1 MTGKTH
7 TLGGSAFALGSYL
20 VLKKA
25 GMLEMNLDAPA
36 EILIILPYSIWA
48 STVPDLDQTKLEVAM
63 ENPINLVI
71 QKFFDF
77 IGAGHRSF
85 KSHVYPAVFASILA
99 FLGIGGANVFHAT
112 NNLSITLYCMVTLGI
127 SMGLVSHTLLD
138 MCTKSGLHKGKKRYA
153 FVPNLDVFKTG
164 SIYETKV
171 RVGLY
176 FFNIVLFAL
185 LFI

>member
-1 MTGKTH
+1 
-7 TLGGSAFALGSYL
+7 
-20 VLKKA
+20 
-25 GMLEMNLDAPA
+25 
-36 EILIILPYSIWA
+36 
-48 STVPDLDQTKLEVAM
+48 
-63 ENPINLVI
+63 
-71 QKFFDF
+71 
-77 IGAGHRSF
+77 
-85 KSHVYPAVFASILA
+85 
-99 FLGIGGANVFHAT
+99 
-112 NNLSITLYCMVTLGI
+112 MVTLGI